1 MTIKS
6 IHRFDDFSQK
16 AFEQV
21 AKTSIGKPF
30 RNEKGILIG
39 EIVKATVIGK
49 KTIEFEIQL
58 EVI

>member
-1 MTIKS
+1 MVVKS
-6 IHRFDDFSQK
+6 IHKFDDFSQK

-30 RNEKGILIG
+30 RNEKGVLIG
-39 EIVKATVIGK
+39 EIVKATVISHR
-49 KTIEFEIQL
+49 TIEFEIQL